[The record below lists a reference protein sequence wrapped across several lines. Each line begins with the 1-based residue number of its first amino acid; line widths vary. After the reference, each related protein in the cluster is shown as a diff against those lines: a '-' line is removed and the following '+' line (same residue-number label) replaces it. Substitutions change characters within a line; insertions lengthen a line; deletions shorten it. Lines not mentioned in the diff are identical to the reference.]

1 MDLQLESLEK
11 KALSKLLLDMMKVDG
26 NVAVEEFT
34 LLKDIR
40 TRLGISDTELK
51 ESKYLSVLGSI
62 SLLKE
67 MDTEKKNVA
76 ANLITEMVKA
86 DGDIH
91 KKEIK
96 MLKMI
101 YQMLELQVPSMYA

>member
-1 MDLQLESLEK
+1 MDLQLESIEK

-34 LLKDIR
+34 LLKNIR
-40 TRLGISDTELK
+40 IRLGISDTELK

-76 ANLITEMVKA
+76 AKLIAEMVKA

-101 YQMLELQVPSMYA
+101 YQLLELQIPDMYA